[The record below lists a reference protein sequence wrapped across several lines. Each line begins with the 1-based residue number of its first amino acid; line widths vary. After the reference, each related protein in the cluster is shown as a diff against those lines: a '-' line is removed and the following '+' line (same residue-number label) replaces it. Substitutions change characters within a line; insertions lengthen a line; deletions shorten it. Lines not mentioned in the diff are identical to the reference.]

1 MRIAVSGS
9 HRTGKS
15 TLIAEL
21 AALLPG
27 YSTVDEPYWLLEDD
41 GHEFSHPPSIEDY
54 EAQLARSIGELEDAG
69 DDVLFDRCPL
79 DLLAYIAVHDDN
91 GSFDIRDWLAQVRS
105 RAPGAWTWWSWSRSR
120 TVTASPGPTR
130 MTMTTASSRA
140 AVDEKLKELVCDDP
154 YGFGLPF
161 VEVRGDPGS
170 RARALRELSESAG
183 VPGSRF
189 CRLTRDANARS
200 GTGRNRRRRW
210 AAARLQHH

>member
-41 GHEFSHPPSIEDY
+41 GHEFSNPPSIEDY

-79 DLLAYIAVHDDN
+79 DMLAYIAVHDDN
-91 GSFDIRDWLAQVRS
+91 GSFDIRDWLPKV
-105 RAPGAWTWWSWSRSR
+105 
-120 TVTASPGPTR
+120 
-130 MTMTTASSRA
+130 RA
-140 AVDEKLKELVCDDP
+140 ALQALDLLVLVPIEDRDRIALADSDDDDGGELRATVDEKLRELACDDP
-154 YGFGLPF
+154 YGFGLPY
-161 VEVRGDPGS
+161 VEVRGDLGS
-170 RARALRELSESAG
+170 RAQAVLWGVRGES
-183 VPGSRF
+183 VP
-189 CRLTRDANARS
+189 
-200 GTGRNRRRRW
+200 
-210 AAARLQHH
+210 

>member
-79 DLLAYIAVHDDN
+79 DLLAYIAVHVDH
-91 GSFDIRDWLAQVRS
+91 GSFDIREWLPQVRAALQALDLLVLVPIEDRDRIALADADDDDGGEL
-105 RAPGAWTWWSWSRSR
+105 RAT
-120 TVTASPGPTR
+120 
-130 MTMTTASSRA
+130 
-140 AVDEKLKELVCDDP
+140 VDEKLKELICDDP

-170 RARALRELSESAG
+170 RAEAVLREL
-183 VPGSRF
+183 PRI
-189 CRLTRDANARS
+189 R
-200 GTGRNRRRRW
+200 
-210 AAARLQHH
+210 

>member
-54 EAQLARSIGELEDAG
+54 EAQLARSIAELEDAG

-79 DLLAYIAVHDDN
+79 DLLAYIAVHVDH
-91 GSFDIRDWLAQVRS
+91 GSFDIREWLPQVRAALQALDLLVLVPIEDRDRIALADS
-105 RAPGAWTWWSWSRSR
+105 DDDDG
-120 TVTASPGPTR
+120 GEL
-130 MTMTTASSRA
+130 RA
-140 AVDEKLKELVCDDP
+140 AVDEKLRELVCDDL
-154 YGFGLPF
+154 YGFGLPY
-161 VEVRGDPGS
+161 VEVRGDLGS
-170 RARALRELSESAG
+170 RAQAVLRGVRGES
-183 VPGSRF
+183 VP
-189 CRLTRDANARS
+189 
-200 GTGRNRRRRW
+200 
-210 AAARLQHH
+210 